1 MGDCLFCGII
11 EGRVPA
17 NVVYSDERVLAFKD
31 INPQAPV
38 HLLIIPREHTASLD
52 KTDDRGLLGHIL
64 GVAAQLARDNGVAES
79 GYRVVL
85 NCNGDGGQTV
95 YHLHAHLLGGRA
107 LGWPPG

>member
-1 MGDCLFCGII
+1 VGDCLFCGIV

-17 NVVYSDERVLAFKD
+17 NVVYSDEHVLAFKD
-31 INPQAPV
+31 IHPQAPV
-38 HLLIIPREHTASLD
+38 HLLIIPRKHYASLD
-52 KTDDRGLLGHIL
+52 KTDDPGLLGHIL
-64 GVAAQLARDNGVAES
+64 GVAAQLARENGIAEN

-107 LGWPPG
+107 LHWPPG